1 MEKKENRFTWKEFQE
16 SEYGYYDDMK
26 KFFQG
31 LHKNW
36 KNKTEDTVMLFVSR
50 RAFCVYLLMKNHG
63 ETHRLEGNFNLYGQ
77 IYKQTDGV

>member
-36 KNKTEDTVMLFVSR
+36 KNKTGTFVR
-50 RAFCVYLLMKNHG
+50 NM
-63 ETHRLEGNFNLYGQ
+63 
-77 IYKQTDGV
+77 I